1 LYKKLNSK
9 YIATEKETKITKGNK
24 LLKNIKFKFKKS
36 KMKRRLPNMKN
47 LVNRLLVEE
56 EGQGMTEYALVL
68 GVIAI
73 GAIALI
79 TAFRTQVTN
88 LWTSITNQIT
98 GAVTT
103 VNSTPAPVAP

>member
-1 LYKKLNSK
+1 
-9 YIATEKETKITKGNK
+9 
-24 LLKNIKFKFKKS
+24 
-36 KMKRRLPNMKN
+36 MKRRLPNMKS
-47 LVNRLLVEE
+47 LIKRMLVEE

-88 LWTSITNQIT
+88 LWNSITTQIT
-98 GAVTT
+98 GAVNT
-103 VNSTPAPVAP
+103 VSGSPTP